1 MVSHYCIWKLKLI
14 FHFDEGGKLID
25 VTISFDY
32 CGDLFGHGGYSV
44 NDHNH
49 LSCFLYEYANLSM
62 TKGLLGVSRFLEAPM
77 ETCSLPKISRR

>member
-1 MVSHYCIWKLKLI
+1 MSNVAVS
-14 FHFDEGGKLID
+14 FGNSD
-25 VTISFDY
+25 
-32 CGDLFGHGGYSV
+32 DLFGHGGYSV

-77 ETCSLPKISRR
+77 ETCSLPKISKKE